1 MWAGPFLQKPLQI
14 SCCVIQIAMFQNQP
28 DIEQMKCTQVKPPC
42 TFLYFSVMLL
52 LQKNDNARWYSSSLH
67 PTQRQLLK
75 FAAIFMRKDME
86 EKTLYNF
93 QIFLLHLLYNIFVG
107 FFQLKPNHLLFFL
120 FLLDSLILGK
130 KNHFIP
136 ANVAEAFVSLNII
149 LKI

>member
-1 MWAGPFLQKPLQI
+1 MTTLDD
-14 SCCVIQIAMFQNQP
+14 M
-28 DIEQMKCTQVKPPC
+28 
-42 TFLYFSVMLL
+42 
-52 LQKNDNARWYSSSLH
+52 YSSSLH

-93 QIFLLHLLYNIFVG
+93 QIFLLHLLYNICG

-120 FLLDSLILGK
+120 FLPDSLFLGK
-130 KNHFIP
+130 NNFIP

>member
-1 MWAGPFLQKPLQI
+1 MHSSWTHI
-14 SCCVIQIAMFQNQP
+14 V
-28 DIEQMKCTQVKPPC
+28 EPPC

-52 LQKNDNARWYSSSLH
+52 LQKNDNARWYSSLLH

-86 EKTLYNF
+86 ERSYITFKF
-93 QIFLLHLLYNIFVG
+93 FFFIFLENICGVFFVTKTRIIH
-107 FFQLKPNHLLFFL
+107 FFCL
-120 FLLDSLILGK
+120 FLADSLFLRK

>member
-1 MWAGPFLQKPLQI
+1 MHSSWTHI
-14 SCCVIQIAMFQNQP
+14 
-28 DIEQMKCTQVKPPC
+28 VKPPC

-86 EKTLYNF
+86 EKILYNF
-93 QIFLLHLLYNIFVG
+93 QIFLFHLLYNICG
-107 FFQLKPNHLLFFL
+107 FFQLKPNHLHFCCL
-120 FLLDSLILGK
+120 FLPDSLFLRK
-130 KNHFIP
+130 KNHFIL